1 MGFGKSRPMI
11 AQGFSPSLSVSLC
24 YNRAE
29 VWLNGGWQM
38 RLISWNVNGIRA
50 AHKKGFLEWFEA
62 EHPDV
67 LCIQETKA
75 HEVQLPAAL
84 KQVEGYTS
92 WFTTPERK
100 GYSGVALYT
109 REGNEPRSVSY
120 GLGVER
126 FDSEGRTVVADFD
139 DFVFLGI
146 YFPNGKRSA
155 DRLRYKME
163 FYDAFLDYVD
173 KLRKEGRSVV
183 VCGDVNTAHK
193 EIDLARPKE
202 NEKISGFLPEERAWM
217 DTFLDHGYVDTFRR
231 FNQEPGN
238 YSWWGPD
245 DPRPRPERRLADRL
259 FLHRRGLRL
268 EPDQWIHTA
277 RRDGL

>member
-1 MGFGKSRPMI
+1 
-11 AQGFSPSLSVSLC
+11 
-24 YNRAE
+24 
-29 VWLNGGWQM
+29 M

-50 AHKKGFLEWFEA
+50 AHKKGFLEWFDSEQ
-62 EHPDV
+62 PDV
-67 LCIQETKA
+67 LCLQETKA
-75 HEVQLPAAL
+75 HESQLPTAL
-84 KQVEGYTS
+84 KDVEGYRV
-92 WFTTPERK
+92 WFSQPERK

-109 REGNEPRSVSY
+109 RQEPRSVSF

-126 FDSEGRTVVADFD
+126 FDSEGRTVVADYD
-139 DFVFLGI
+139 DFVLLGI

-173 KLRKEGRSVV
+173 NLRREGRNVV

-217 DTFLDHGYVDTFRR
+217 DKFFDHGYVDTFRQ

-238 YSWWGPD
+238 YSWWDQMTRARDRNVGWRIDYFFADSDLAPRLTDAFILPD
-245 DPRPRPERRLADRL
+245 VTGSDHCPVGIE
-259 FLHRRGLRL
+259 
-268 EPDQWIHTA
+268 IT
-277 RRDGL
+277 